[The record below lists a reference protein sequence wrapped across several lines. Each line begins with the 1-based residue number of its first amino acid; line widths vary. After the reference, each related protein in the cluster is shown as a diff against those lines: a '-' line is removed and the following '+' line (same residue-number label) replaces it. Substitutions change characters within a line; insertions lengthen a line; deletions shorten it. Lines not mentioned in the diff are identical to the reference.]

1 MSHRP
6 YHPSSSQPS
15 YCGRSGRDGGNI
27 KKGIDR
33 AEGTWGER
41 GDFYYHCCFKLT
53 APPRRPPD
61 PTARMSCPF
70 NTPELSPLSP
80 LCPPHTLLSLSLS
93 QLNFSAANPS
103 LPPQNSF
110 IPTFAP
116 LPFPPSLSMGSRCIW
131 RKRGEEERRGGTESM
146 VQAFGCK
153 GECTWM
159 GRLPGHAVRGYCPAC
174 QQPLSFNG
182 ARISSF

>member
-1 MSHRP
+1 MSHQP

-41 GDFYYHCCFKLT
+41 GDFYYHRCFKLT
-53 APPRRPPD
+53 APPLAHQTRLLE
-61 PTARMSCPF
+61 CPA
-70 NTPELSPLSP
+70 LSTHLSSP
-80 LCPPHTLLSLSLS
+80 LCHPSVPPYTSLSLS
-93 QLNFSAANPS
+93 QLNLSAANPS

-131 RKRGEEERRGGTESM
+131 RKWGEEERRGGTESV